1 MTTSTTLYAIPFAC
15 SMAPHIA
22 LREAAVPHD
31 VSWVAR
37 GSLAMADGRKYR
49 DVNPK
54 GKVSALRLPDGSI
67 VTENIAVLLAI
78 GDLAPDAGL
87 SSPAGSERRLRL
99 YEWLSFISTELHKQA
114 LWAHFDPDVP
124 QAMKTHV
131 AEYVLPKVLPH
142 PEAALQHRRFLIGDD
157 FSLADAY
164 LFWTLVL
171 LPQLGVS
178 LEDYPALLAFRDSVK
193 DRPSVAQTLDLE
205 RSGLLASSAFG
216 SAGNTQ

>member
-1 MTTSTTLYAIPFAC
+1 
-15 SMAPHIA
+15 
-22 LREAAVPHD
+22 
-31 VSWVAR
+31 
-37 GSLAMADGRKYR
+37 MADGRKYR